1 MIEFKIKGQDYK
13 IEDITIRQY
22 YEIQDLIVRQD
33 FAAKIEIVSKI
44 SECAIENLKLLEK
57 HQFIVLW
64 DNIVENYLNLEDST
78 PFHKNLLHNGK
89 LYGFLDINKI
99 TLGEFADMDI
109 LRTDPMSQKKLHM
122 MMAIL
127 YRPAVQITEN
137 WMQVEDYDSDTM
149 MQRAEEFLDLPIK
162 YVAGSLNFFLAVSK
176 YYVETT
182 LSSLTQTTTLTL
194 RQKAMADLAS
204 QIILDQL
211 ETGAKSYTSVQTTI
225 LPKLEKLHELARLEY
240 STTSHTEEINKNKKR
255 SQGKKLLSKIKDKL
269 TWR

>member
-1 MIEFKIKGQDYK
+1 MIEFTIKGKKYT

-44 SECAIENLKLLEK
+44 SGCAIEDLKLLEK

-64 DNIVENYLNLEDST
+64 DSVVQNYLNLEEST

-99 TLGEFADMDI
+99 TLGEFADMDV
-109 LRTDPMSQKKLHM
+109 LRADPMSQKKLHM

-127 YRPAVQITEN
+127 YRPAIQISEN
-137 WMQVEDYDSDTM
+137 WMEVDPYDSDKM
-149 MQRAEEFLDLPIK
+149 MKQAEEFLDLPIK
-162 YVAGSLNFFLAVSK
+162 YVAGALNFFLAVSK

-182 LSSLTQTTTLTL
+182 LSSLTQTETLTL

-211 ETGAKSYTSVQTTI
+211 ETGAKSYTSVQATI

-240 STTSHTEEINKNKKR
+240 STISRTEETNKNKK
-255 SQGKKLLSKIKDKL
+255 SSLGKKLLSQIKRKI